1 MSFFENSQNQNQG
14 LFGNQQGNHST
25 NLIGHQQRNQG
36 TNIFGNQQGNQD
48 ENLFGNQQANQRINL
63 FGNQQGNQ
71 SPNLFGANNNNPGG
85 ILFGN
90 NANNGN
96 NMVNLFDINADNN
109 NNQNNNNNNLQQN
122 NIFNQNKPNQY
133 LDLNNQKL
141 KNDLEEYKQILQN
154 ISNCCDPSKNEN
166 MFKDYSYIPIPKG
179 AQPNDFNIYKPYSLI
194 NGQKII
200 VNDYN
205 IWEKACKNNVDPNKY
220 FPTQISSVDDLLQ
233 RYKNLEKGI
242 LKGMAKTVET
252 QKSLETLN
260 KIIDNEMNNKIS
272 ELKNNYIKLDKLQLD
287 LSSKVAE
294 YNYLLGTAKVNE
306 SATQQIKENV
316 KKINDNINKNNMV
329 ELSEKLKKVFSD
341 KIGGDNKDY
350 IKEINK
356 NKINFMMDSLVE
368 LQNMMNVIDNNAKKN
383 LNTINAINIEVDR
396 ILKKKMNEN
405 KYSNIIS
412 NSPLNNNVEIMEEF
426 SRIEKNNQIFKSN
439 ESGLANDFKNNL
451 FNNNNSSRFNSEK
464 EEPSLKKEINE
475 NVSNS
480 LINYREE
487 IMENFA
493 KIEKY
498 NKNIL
503 KSNENEDELKKHS
516 DDNLFNNIFNT
527 EKKEEQEKEELK
539 NKNDGESVSNS
550 LMNNEKAFSYYVINE
565 LVNKED

>member
-48 ENLFGNQQANQRINL
+48 ENLFGNQQANERINL

-71 SPNLFGANNNNPGG
+71 SPNLFGTNNNKPGG

-96 NMVNLFDINADNN
+96 NMGNLYDINANN

-122 NIFNQNKPNQY
+122 NIFNQNMPNQY

-166 MFKDYSYIPIPKG
+166 MFKDYSYTPIPKG

-242 LKGMAKTVET
+242 LKGRAKTVET
-252 QKSLETLN
+252 QKSLENLN
-260 KIIDNEMNNKIS
+260 KIIDNELNNKIS
-272 ELKNNYIKLDKLQLD
+272 ELKNNHIKLDKLQLD

-294 YNYLLGTAKVNE
+294 YNYLLGTAKVNV

-329 ELSEKLKKVFSD
+329 ELSEKLKKVSSD

-350 IKEINK
+350 IKEINN

-368 LQNMMNVIDNNAKKN
+368 LQNMMNVINNNAKKN
-383 LNTINAINIEVDR
+383 LNTINAINTEVDR
-396 ILKKKMNEN
+396 ILKNKMNEN

-412 NSPLNNNVEIMEEF
+412 NLPSNNNAKITEEF
-426 SRIEKNNQIFKSN
+426 SRTEKNNQIFKSN
-439 ESGLANDFKNNL
+439 ESGSTNEFKNNL

-464 EEPSLKKEINE
+464 EEPSPKKETNE

-503 KSNENEDELKKHS
+503 KSNENDELKK

-550 LMNNEKAFSYYVINE
+550 LMKKENDFSYFIINE
-565 LVNKED
+565 LINNED

>member
-1 MSFFENSQNQNQG
+1 MSIFGNNQNQNQG
-14 LFGNQQGNHST
+14 LFGNQQSNQST
-25 NLIGHQQRNQG
+25 
-36 TNIFGNQQGNQD
+36 
-48 ENLFGNQQANQRINL
+48 NLFGNQQANQSNNL

-71 SPNLFGANNNNPGG
+71 STNLFGNQQSNQGTSLFGNQQGNQSTNLFGANNNNKQTG

-90 NANNGN
+90 NAGNANNIGNLSGLNANNGN
-96 NMVNLFDINADNN
+96 NMVNLYDINVDNN

-252 QKSLETLN
+252 QKSLENLN

-272 ELKNNYIKLDKLQLD
+272 ELKNNHIKLDKLQLD

-294 YNYLLGTAKVNE
+294 YNLLT
-306 SATQQIKENV
+306 
-316 KKINDNINKNNMV
+316 
-329 ELSEKLKKVFSD
+329 
-341 KIGGDNKDY
+341 
-350 IKEINK
+350 
-356 NKINFMMDSLVE
+356 
-368 LQNMMNVIDNNAKKN
+368 
-383 LNTINAINIEVDR
+383 LNHQ
-396 ILKKKMNEN
+396 
-405 KYSNIIS
+405 
-412 NSPLNNNVEIMEEF
+412 NNN
-426 SRIEKNNQIFKSN
+426 
-439 ESGLANDFKNNL
+439 
-451 FNNNNSSRFNSEK
+451 
-464 EEPSLKKEINE
+464 
-475 NVSNS
+475 
-480 LINYREE
+480 
-487 IMENFA
+487 
-493 KIEKY
+493 
-498 NKNIL
+498 
-503 KSNENEDELKKHS
+503 
-516 DDNLFNNIFNT
+516 
-527 EKKEEQEKEELK
+527 
-539 NKNDGESVSNS
+539 
-550 LMNNEKAFSYYVINE
+550 
-565 LVNKED
+565 